1 MFHLLVS
8 IFGLMTDK
16 AYAASPYFGVYCDA
30 LGTYCGD
37 GRAFLIHLAA
47 RTANVIVVP
56 VVGGVAVI
64 AVLWGSIKMM
74 SSFGEDQGKEDA
86 KKIIIGAVI
95 GIVLA
100 VTGAAIVSW
109 ACRAVQ
115 TATGGTLPCS

>member
-1 MFHLLVS
+1 MLNLMFSLLGLLV
-8 IFGLMTDK
+8 DK

-37 GRAFLIHLAA
+37 GQAFLIHIAA

-64 AVLWGSIKMM
+64 AILWASIKMM

-109 ACRAVQ
+109 ACRVVQ
-115 TATGGTLPCS
+115 TATGGTLPCG